1 MKSKEALLDAYMAA
15 AAFADEHSEDNP
27 DRLLL
32 NSAVRSGIDMK
43 IVASTLES
51 RRRLL
56 AKAPMWARTPGLVF
70 PRTISAQQCSGEL
83 SAAYKSR
90 LAALFQSSI
99 VADLT
104 GGIGVDI
111 LALSRICTSGH

>member
-1 MKSKEALLDAYMAA
+1 MKSREALLEAYMAA

-32 NSAVRSGIDMK
+32 NAAGRSGIDMK

-56 AKAPMWARTPGLVF
+56 AKAPM
-70 PRTISAQQCSGEL
+70 S
-83 SAAYKSR
+83 
-90 LAALFQSSI
+90 QSYS
-99 VADLT
+99 
-104 GGIGVDI
+104 
-111 LALSRICTSGH
+111 